1 MPASRFS
8 SHYFTPP
15 PDTLHRPRSTTVTDG
30 ANELTFATDAGV
42 FSRGGLDEGT
52 RILLAAMKPFEP
64 LTGRA
69 LDLGCGW
76 GALGIT
82 LASRNPALDV
92 TMSDVNPRA
101 VLLTNENIRRNGLD
115 ESRARAV
122 ESDGLTNVS
131 GIFDW
136 ILTNPPIRAGK
147 PTVQRLILEAAA
159 RMMDAGRLI
168 LVWRKQQ
175 GAPSAMQWLGER
187 FSRVERIDRESGY
200 WVIMCGNERND

>member
-15 PDTLHRPRSTTVTDG
+15 SDTLHRPCELTVTDG

-52 RILLAAMKPFEP
+52 RILLDAMKPFEP
-64 LTGRA
+64 MSGRA

-101 VLLTNENIRRNGLD
+101 VLLTNENIRRNGLS

-122 ESDGLTNVS
+122 ESDGLAGVA
-131 GIFDW
+131 GMFDW

-147 PTVQRLILEAAA
+147 PTVQRLILEATA
-159 RMMDAGRLI
+159 RMMDAGRLV

-175 GAPSAMQWLGER
+175 GAPSAMKWLGEW

-200 WVIMCGNERND
+200 WVIMCGND